1 MVGSDGRAKLGRK
14 RWIQLVSLFALD
26 LDATA
31 IAKSMGCSRNT
42 VNTHLQ
48 ALRNRIADYCRLHAP
63 LLKRFEQGDAFFQAG
78 LVKGSARA
86 LRHEPPALWGQ
97 LPARGGI
104 VVDLIPEREADALRL
119 IRHSRFWLETH
130 CKGARCP
137 HACRQELVVL
147 DLSMLTAWACGETT
161 PLARESP
168 AQRMVRFLQFAMVRL
183 EKFRGLHGHLL
194 HLHLKETEFR
204 FNHPG
209 MTLYP
214 ALRDVLEAETRETH
228 PARGKRLCCK

>member
-1 MVGSDGRAKLGRK
+1 MMVGADGRSKLGQK
-14 RWIQLVSLFALD
+14 RWMQLVSLFALD

-31 IAKSMGCSRNT
+31 IARSMGCSRNT

-48 ALRNRIADYCRLHAP
+48 ALRRSIAGYCRLHAP
-63 LLKRFEQGDAFFQAG
+63 LLKRFELGDAFFQAG

-97 LPARGGI
+97 LPAGGGI

-147 DLSMLTAWACGETT
+147 DLSMLTAWSCGEPTS
-161 PLARESP
+161 LARETP
-168 AQRMVRFLQFAMVRL
+168 AQRMTRFLQFAMVRL
-183 EKFRGLHGHLL
+183 EKFRGLQAHTLL
-194 HLHLKETEFR
+194 LHLKETEFR

-214 ALRDVLEAETRETH
+214 ALREVLEAETRDAR
-228 PARGKRLCCK
+228 PARNTRRA